1 MSSPFEDQ
9 ILGSLR
15 RITRAIDLYSRQLAA
30 RYGLTGPQLVCMRA
44 LEALGPSTPSTL
56 ARHVDLSQAT
66 MTGILDRLEQNGLVR
81 RERNQDDRR
90 RVTVSLTESG
100 AGLLGRAPS
109 ALTGERGTFRLE
121 GLTAGRW
128 RLYATAAGGHLTT
141 HEEVTVSDGGSTV
154 TLVLEDLRR
163 RQETAALAS
172 EIWGAADPAS
182 RAAVA
187 AAWQRLR
194 GELEVE
200 PRALDP
206 EALTGLLVLALP
218 EDQRTPAALEL
229 VAAMAEVWAGH

>member
-1 MSSPFEDQ
+1 MVPRQGEALEVHVTNYEED
-9 ILGSLR
+9 ILRSLR

-109 ALTGERGTFRLE
+109 ALQETFVKRLAELPDYEQQLMKATLEKVVVMMGAE
-121 GLTAGRW
+121 GLDAAPILVHGPMDPDLDLSQVEGAG
-128 RLYATAAGGHLTT
+128 
-141 HEEVTVSDGGSTV
+141 ESP
-154 TLVLEDLRR
+154 
-163 RQETAALAS
+163 
-172 EIWGAADPAS
+172 EI
-182 RAAVA
+182 
-187 AAWQRLR
+187 
-194 GELEVE
+194 
-200 PRALDP
+200 
-206 EALTGLLVLALP
+206 
-218 EDQRTPAALEL
+218 
-229 VAAMAEVWAGH
+229 